1 MNTLIQLLSS
11 IVIFIGAFIGIYN
24 IQNKKYN
31 KGIKKFLKI
40 GIIPLALISTYRHIM
55 FNNSNFKNQRLFEFE
70 AGGANLA
77 IAIASIIIL
86 SYNMDN
92 KSMGIIFLIY
102 MIYLFMSLLAWIIY
116 SPKIS
121 TTKVIS
127 FIFIISIL
135 TYFSYISF
143 TKNDEIDRKI

>member
-1 MNTLIQLLSS
+1 
-11 IVIFIGAFIGIYN
+11 
-24 IQNKKYN
+24 
-31 KGIKKFLKI
+31 
-40 GIIPLALISTYRHIM
+40 
-55 FNNSNFKNQRLFEFE
+55 
-70 AGGANLA
+70 
-77 IAIASIIIL
+77 
-86 SYNMDN
+86 
-92 KSMGIIFLIY
+92 
-102 MIYLFMSLLAWIIY
+102 MSLLAWIIY

>member
-1 MNTLIQLLSS
+1 MNTTIQLLSS
-11 IVIFIGAFIGIYN
+11 IVIFFGAYIGIYN

-31 KGIKKFLKI
+31 TGLKNFLKI

-55 FNNSNFKNQRLFEFE
+55 LGNSKNRNLFEFE
-70 AGGANLA
+70 AGGTNLA

-86 SYNMDN
+86 SYNMNN

-102 MIYLFMSLLAWIIY
+102 MIYLSMSLLAWIIY

-121 TTKVIS
+121 TTKTINFS
-127 FIFIISIL
+127 FLIIIL
-135 TYFSYISF
+135 MYFSYISF
-143 TKNDEIDRKI
+143 TKNDEQNK

>member
-1 MNTLIQLLSS
+1 
-11 IVIFIGAFIGIYN
+11 
-24 IQNKKYN
+24 
-31 KGIKKFLKI
+31 
-40 GIIPLALISTYRHIM
+40 
-55 FNNSNFKNQRLFEFE
+55 NQRLFEFE

-77 IAIASIIIL
+77 IAIAAIIIL